1 MNVPQLVRRSGS
13 AVVRRIPLG
22 VTRGPLRGAVLN
34 ERAWAAR
41 SMPLEDLSSVPT
53 ATLVSLLSVVPN
65 QRVRA
70 RVDAIADEV
79 VRRRP
84 EGVEQ
89 EVAIEALVRA
99 GRLDLLRQVRAE
111 EDAALLGASL
121 DAIFAVEAE
130 LETGDY
136 RPIRELKAALGGGRR
151 GARLLA
157 DVAVAARAWD
167 VVAEV
172 APAVATGP
180 TLQTWARTALRD
192 GDYSAAVALDEASA
206 EHSGVRRSPERFARV
221 ADRVSFLNSDVSALS
236 IPADT
241 EGYEKRDN
249 AILYVASQSLPH
261 RTGGYATRTHGIV
274 TALGKSGWDV
284 RVLTRLGFPVDR
296 ADTAPGL
303 ELNDH
308 DVVDGIEYW
317 YSLRED
323 PALHSQTPMASYVVE
338 GAKDVIAHAKA
349 HGASVIHAASFF
361 QTGLAAALA
370 AEALGVPFVYE
381 IRGLQELFLESRDP
395 RFKRTEE
402 YAFWRASET
411 EVMRRADVVLCI
423 TEAIARDVESRGIP
437 REKLKVLANGV
448 WPDDFSP
455 SAPDTELIH
464 ELGIEGKAV
473 IGYAGSIVDY
483 EGLELLCDAVE
494 ILAQERDDLAVVI
507 VGDGPAMRNVRARV
521 EGSASEPLVTFV
533 GRVPHS
539 QVARYLSVFDVMPF
553 PRLPLIV
560 CEEVSPM
567 KPFEAMAMGK
577 AVVVSSVAALTE
589 IVTDGVDGLAFTK
602 GDAESLAAVLGRLID
617 DPALR
622 ARLGAEARTT
632 IETKAAWSARVT
644 SAAAAYRELTAR

>member
-1 MNVPQLVRRSGS
+1 MNPRNIVRRSGS
-13 AVVRRIPLG
+13 AVIRRIPLG
-22 VTRGPLRGAVLN
+22 ATRGSLRAAVLH

-41 SMPLEDLSSVPT
+41 SMPLDDLSSVPT
-53 ATLVSLLSVVPN
+53 VTLVSLLSVVPN

-70 RVDAIADEV
+70 RVDAIAEEV
-79 VRRRP
+79 VRRQP
-84 EGVEQ
+84 EGIERDIAV
-89 EVAIEALVRA
+89 EALVRA
-99 GRLDLLRQVRAE
+99 GRLDMLRANRDSA
-111 EDAALLGASL
+111 DARILGALIDSV
-121 DAIFAVEAE
+121 IEVGAE
-130 LETGDY
+130 LESGE
-136 RPIRELKAALGGGRR
+136 RRGVRELKVALGGGRR
-151 GARLLA
+151 ATRLLV
-157 DVAVAARAWD
+157 DIAVSARAWD
-167 VVAEV
+167 VVAEI
-172 APAVATGP
+172 APGFADGP
-180 TLQTWARTALRD
+180 LLQIWARTALRD
-192 GDYSAAVALDEASA
+192 GDYSAGVTLDEASA
-206 EHSGVRRSPERFARV
+206 RRGAVRRAPQRFAR
-221 ADRVSFLNSDVSALS
+221 ARDRVHFLNSDLSALKV
-236 IPADT
+236 PTDP
-241 EGYEKRDN
+241 EPYEKRDD

-274 TALGKSGWDV
+274 TALSKAGWDV

-296 ADTAPGL
+296 ADTAPDL
-303 ELNDH
+303 EVKDH
-308 DVVDGIEYW
+308 DVVDGVEYW
-317 YSLRED
+317 RSLRD
-323 PALHSQTPMASYVVE
+323 DLALHSQTPMADYVVE
-338 GAKDVIAHAKA
+338 GAKDVIAQAKEHRA
-349 HGASVIHAASFF
+349 CVIHAASFF

-370 AEALGVPFVYE
+370 AEALGIPFIYE

-402 YAFWRASET
+402 YAYWRASET
-411 EVMRRADVVLCI
+411 EVMRRADTVLCI

-448 WPDDFSP
+448 WPEDFSP
-455 SAPDTELIH
+455 TTPDIDLIAD
-464 ELGIEGKAV
+464 LGIEGKAV

-494 ILAQERDDLAVVI
+494 ILAQTRDDLAVVI
-507 VGDGPAMRNVRARV
+507 VGDGPAMRNVEARV
-521 EGSASEPLVTFV
+521 AGSASEPLVTFV

-567 KPFEAMAMGK
+567 KPFEAMAMAK

-589 IVTDGVDGLAFTK
+589 IVTDDVDGLAFIK

-622 ARLGAEARTT
+622 QRLGAEARRT

-644 SAAAAYRELTAR
+644 SAEAAYRELNAR